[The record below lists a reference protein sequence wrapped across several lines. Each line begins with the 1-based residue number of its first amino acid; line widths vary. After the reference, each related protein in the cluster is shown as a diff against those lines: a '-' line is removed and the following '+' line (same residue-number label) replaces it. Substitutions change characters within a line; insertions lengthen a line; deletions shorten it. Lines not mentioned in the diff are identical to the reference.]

1 MGNINGK
8 QEVMVGYSDS
18 AKDAG
23 RIAAC
28 WAQYTA
34 QEGKCL
40 GLFCTLLYS
49 SFVLSPPNYS

>member
-1 MGNINGK
+1 M
-8 QEVMVGYSDS
+8 MVGYSDS

-34 QEGKCL
+34 QEGKFQC
-40 GLFCTLLYS
+40 
-49 SFVLSPPNYS
+49 